1 MKRVHAGNPSP
12 LSSFFR
18 SNSDAAKRAA
28 YGAASARA
36 IESQRKV
43 LEQAKNI
50 RVACRLH
57 FKVNHRPLVAS
68 EPQSAALS

>member
-12 LSSFFR
+12 
-18 SNSDAAKRAA
+18 SDAAKRAA

-43 LEQAKNI
+43 LEEAKSIRETQAL
-50 RVACRLH
+50 A
-57 FKVNHRPLVAS
+57 
-68 EPQSAALS
+68 

>member
-1 MKRVHAGNPSP
+1 MKKVHAASPSP

-43 LEQAKNI
+43 LEEAKSIRETQAL
-50 RVACRLH
+50 A
-57 FKVNHRPLVAS
+57 
-68 EPQSAALS
+68 